1 MFTNDTEVSG
11 QKLDRRELLSRG
23 ARLSLALSA
32 PFAGASVFAQ
42 NFLEQ
47 AVTMVVP
54 FPPGGTTDLVARIA
68 AEGLTDRLKQT
79 VKIDN
84 RPGSGGNVAGE
95 FVVRAKPDGLT
106 VLLAPISVMAVNQYI
121 YPKMA
126 FSPEKDLVAV
136 GLIAR
141 LPNVLLVP
149 ASSPIRTVEQ
159 LTSQLKK
166 LGLKMNYGSPGIG
179 TSPHLAGE
187 LMKFVASVKVNH
199 TPYRGAAA
207 AMADLVAGKLDFMF
221 DNLPTALPQIQSGKV
236 RALAV
241 TSERRSPQL
250 PDTPTMQDAGVV
262 GYHLTSWMSLAV
274 SSGTPSGLVDRLG
287 RALSASLAT
296 KVVKDKLIAVG
307 AEPATGERS
316 EMNHF
321 LTAERRKWSRLVK
334 TAGIRAEQ

>member
-1 MFTNDTEVSG
+1 
-11 QKLDRRELLSRG
+11 
-23 ARLSLALSA
+23 
-32 PFAGASVFAQ
+32 
-42 NFLEQ
+42 
-47 AVTMVVP
+47 
-54 FPPGGTTDLVARIA
+54 
-68 AEGLTDRLKQT
+68 

-84 RPGSGGNVAGE
+84 RPGAGGNVAGE

-121 YPKMA
+121 YPKMS

-149 ASSPIRTVEQ
+149 ANSPFKTVEQ

-166 LGLKMNYGSPGIG
+166 LGTKMSYGSPGVG

-187 LMKFVASVKVNH
+187 LLKFVASVKANH
-199 TPYRGAAA
+199 VPYRGAAA
-207 AMADLVAGKLDFMF
+207 IADLGAGKLDFMF

-250 PDTPTMQDAGVV
+250 PDTPTMQDAGVI

-274 SSGTPSGLVDRLG
+274 AAGTPTGLVDRLG
-287 RALSASLAT
+287 RALSTSLAT
-296 KVVKDKLIAVG
+296 KAVKDKLIAVG

-316 EMNHF
+316 EINYF
-321 LTAERRKWSRLVK
+321 LTSERRKWSRLVK